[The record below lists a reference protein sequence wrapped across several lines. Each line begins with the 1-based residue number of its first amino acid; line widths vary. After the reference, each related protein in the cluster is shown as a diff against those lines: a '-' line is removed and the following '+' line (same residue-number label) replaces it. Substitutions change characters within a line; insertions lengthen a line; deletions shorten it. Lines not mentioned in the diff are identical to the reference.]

1 MLCTKKECMWTCCQ
15 KTTKERDQKTS
26 FAFKYI
32 MINTLVKSFVLL
44 SSQVTGDGST
54 VVIVD
59 EVGKMEL
66 FSHSF
71 ISSVRELFSLQQATI
86 LATVPLTKQRPISF
100 VDELKNRKDVTLIEV
115 RCIYID

>member
-1 MLCTKKECMWTCCQ
+1 MY
-15 KTTKERDQKTS
+15 
-26 FAFKYI
+26 FFY
-32 MINTLVKSFVLL
+32 L
-44 SSQVTGDGST
+44 SSQVTGDGGT

-71 ISSVRELFSLQQATI
+71 ISSVRELFSLQQAII
-86 LATVPLTKQRPISF
+86 LATVPLTKQHPISF

-115 RCIYID
+115 SCPYID